1 MQNNRIFFEDE
12 KVEVKFN
19 FKYLMRILRYA
30 FPFKFWIG
38 VILVCLLGLSV
49 IELVTPLLESNIIE
63 KVVPTGKYSEL
74 VTILVVIAFLEI
86 LKCFLDIFQNYISYR
101 CEHKIIYKIRK
112 DLFEKLQK
120 LYFDYFDKIPS
131 GKILVRLTS
140 YVNQLDGFFAY
151 YAIHSVFSFLKIL
164 LVVVFAFRIN
174 VIFTL
179 IVIGYMIIL
188 SVVAIGLRSIM
199 KEKNRIHKNK
209 NTNRVAFVNE
219 TIIGNTVSNAFEKK
233 ETNAK
238 TFKELNDLSKNSYY
252 EVVKLREKYNA
263 AVSIIWNSINI
274 TLYAVAFFLM
284 LKGEPV
290 LGAILAF
297 SSYTDLFY
305 DPIMLIIE
313 ALQVFSEKS
322 VNLERIF
329 ELLDYPVSVQESPN
343 AYPLP
348 QVKGNIKY
356 DNVTFSYTKD
366 FPILENFS
374 LDVKAGQM
382 IALVGPTGAG
392 KSTVVN
398 LLNRFYDPDKG
409 NIYIDGHNIKEVT
422 THSLRKQVGVMMQDS
437 FIFRGTIMD
446 NIRYGS
452 PTATEQECI
461 EAAKKIGANQL
472 IEKLPNGYYE
482 EVGENGEGLSS
493 GEKQLICFARIVLNN
508 PKVLILDEATSSIDS
523 LTEKKIMSA
532 LDIITKDRTCFVIA
546 HRLSTI
552 RKADKILVINNKG
565 IQEEGTHEELMKLK
579 GQYYKLVNHQI

>member
-74 VTILVVIAFLEI
+74 ITILVVIAFLEI
-86 LKCFLDIFQNYISYR
+86 LKCFLDIFQNYISYK

-151 YAIHSVFSFLKIL
+151 YAIHSIFSFLKIL
-164 LVVVFAFRIN
+164 LVVIFAFRIN

-188 SVVAIGLRSIM
+188 SIVAIGLRSIM

-252 EVVKLREKYNA
+252 NVVKLREKYNA

-284 LKGEPV
+284 LKGQPV
-290 LGAILAF
+290 LGSILAF

-329 ELLDYPVSVQESPN
+329 ELLDYPISVQESPN
-343 AYPLP
+343 AYLLP

-356 DNVTFSYTKD
+356 ENVTFSYTKD

-446 NIRYGS
+446 NIRYGC

-523 LTEKKIMSA
+523 LTEKKIMAA
-532 LDIITKDRTCFVIA
+532 LDIITKDRTCFIIA

-565 IQEEGTHEELMKLK
+565 IQEQGTHEELMKLK

>member
-1 MQNNRIFFEDE
+1 MQNNRVFFEDE

-38 VILVCLLGLSV
+38 VIFACLLGLSI
-49 IELVTPLLESNIIE
+49 IELVTPLLESRIIE

-74 VTILVVIAFLEI
+74 VTILVVIAFLEV
-86 LKCFLDIFQNYISYR
+86 LKCFLDIFQNYISYK

-120 LYFDYFDKIPS
+120 LYFDYFDKVPS

-151 YAIHSVFSFLKIL
+151 YAIHTVFSFLKIL
-164 LVVVFAFRIN
+164 LVVIFAFRIN

-188 SVVAIGLRSIM
+188 MVVAIGLRSIM

-219 TIIGNTVSNAFEKK
+219 TIIGNTVSNAFEKN
-233 ETNAK
+233 ESNAK
-238 TFKELNDLSKNSYY
+238 TFKELNNLSKNSYY

-263 AVSIIWNSINI
+263 TVSVIWNSINI

-284 LKGEPV
+284 LKGEAV

-329 ELLDYPVSVQESPN
+329 ELLDYPVSVKESPN

-356 DNVTFSYTKD
+356 DNITFGYNKD
-366 FPILENFS
+366 FAILENFS

-452 PTATEQECI
+452 PLATDEECI

-472 IEKLPNGYYE
+472 IEKLPNSYYE

-508 PKVLILDEATSSIDS
+508 PKVLILDEATSNIDS
-523 LTEKKIMSA
+523 LTEKRIMAA

-565 IQEEGTHEELMKLK
+565 IQEQGTHEELMKLK
-579 GQYYKLVNHQI
+579 GQYFKLVNHQI